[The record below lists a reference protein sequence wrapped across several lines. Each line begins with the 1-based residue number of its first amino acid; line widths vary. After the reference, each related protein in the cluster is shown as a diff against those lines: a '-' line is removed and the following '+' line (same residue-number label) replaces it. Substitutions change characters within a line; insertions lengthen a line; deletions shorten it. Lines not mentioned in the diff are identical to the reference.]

1 MDYNMFCYQCQETAG
16 NSGCTRVGICG
27 KRPSVS
33 NLQDL
38 LVYVTKGLSAVT
50 TRLRKEGMPV
60 SGNVNHL
67 VTFNLFVTITNAN
80 FDEDFITDRIIK
92 TLEQTQL
99 LLRQLKDTS
108 DLPDASTWYGAV
120 DTFTEKAAES
130 GILSSDDDDIN
141 SLRALITYGLKGLSA
156 YTKHANALLQDS
168 EKLDAFIQRALADT
182 LDDELTVP
190 ELVDLTLEVGRRGVE
205 GMALLDKANT
215 DAYGNP
221 EITNIRIDVGTR
233 PGILVSG
240 HDLRDLEM
248 LLEQSKDSGIDIYT
262 HSEMLPAN
270 SYPAFKKYHHFY
282 GNYGG
287 SWWKQKEEFERFHGP
302 ILMTTNCIVPPK
314 DSYKDRLYTT
324 GAAGYPGCTHI
335 DGEIGAQKDFSAL
348 IEQAKHCSA
357 PEELE
362 HGEIIG
368 GFAHNQVLAL
378 ASQIVEAVN
387 SGAIKKFVVMAGC
400 DGRANSRNY
409 YTDFARA
416 LPKDAVILTAGC
428 AKYKYNKLNLGDING
443 IPRVLDAGQCNDSY
457 SLAVIALKLKE
468 VFGLDDIN
476 DLPIVYNI
484 AWYEQKAVIVL
495 LALLALGV
503 KNIHLG
509 PTLPAFLS
517 PDVAKILTDTFGI
530 AGIGTVEDDLKLF
543 FGK

>member
-16 NSGCTRVGICG
+16 GSGCTRVGVCG

-50 TRLRKEGMPV
+50 TRLREEGMPV

-80 FDEDFITDRIIK
+80 FDENFITDRIIK

-190 ELVDLTLEVGRRGVE
+190 ELVDLTLEVGRHGVE

-221 EITNIRIDVGTR
+221 EITNVRIDVGTR

-270 SYPAFKKYHHFY
+270 YYPAFKKYNHFY

-287 SWWKQKEEFERFHGP
+287 SWWKQKEEFEAFRRSDPHDHQLSRSAKFQLSGP
-302 ILMTTNCIVPPK
+302 YLQHLVLWAIL
-314 DSYKDRLYTT
+314 
-324 GAAGYPGCTHI
+324 AAITFRAESEKRKI
-335 DGEIGAQKDFSAL
+335 SRRSSSTQKNAHLRSNWKAARSSAVSPM
-348 IEQAKHCSA
+348 HRSS
-357 PEELE
+357 
-362 HGEIIG
+362 H
-368 GFAHNQVLAL
+368 
-378 ASQIVEAVN
+378 S
-387 SGAIKKFVVMAGC
+387 
-400 DGRANSRNY
+400 
-409 YTDFARA
+409 
-416 LPKDAVILTAGC
+416 
-428 AKYKYNKLNLGDING
+428 
-443 IPRVLDAGQCNDSY
+443 
-457 SLAVIALKLKE
+457 
-468 VFGLDDIN
+468 
-476 DLPIVYNI
+476 
-484 AWYEQKAVIVL
+484 
-495 LALLALGV
+495 
-503 KNIHLG
+503 
-509 PTLPAFLS
+509 PTRS
-517 PDVAKILTDTFGI
+517 
-530 AGIGTVEDDLKLF
+530 
-543 FGK
+543 